1 MATMKDK
8 KEKGYGLG
16 RSQEAIIERSKQLKH
31 WENSE
36 TNREQE
42 TIKNTRQKPRVK
54 FSDGVIFLAATA
66 AGDINEVEHLILED
80 GIDVNYKNL
89 DGMTALHQVKMIV
102 HVRQ

>member
-16 RSQEAIIERSKQLKH
+16 RSQEAIVGRTKQLKQ
-31 WENSE
+31 WEASE
-36 TNREQE
+36 TNREE
-42 TIKNTRQKPRVK
+42 DTIKTSRKKPRVK

-80 GIDVNYKNL
+80 GINVNYKNL
-89 DGMTALHQVKMIV
+89 DGMTALHQVK
-102 HVRQ
+102 R